1 MRRGIGTTALVA
13 AIALA
18 ATACGSDDGDGGDGS
33 GKDASGELSGTVTF
47 WDTSNE
53 AEKGVFETL
62 AEDFEKKHPKVDVKY
77 VNIGFDDAQNKF
89 KNAANAGEAPEVM
102 RTEVAWVSDFASLQ
116 LIEPLGDVVEDED
129 DYLPQAWGST
139 QYEGETYAL
148 PQVTD
153 TLALFYN
160 KELLK
165 KAGVEVP
172 TSIEELK
179 NSADAIED
187 KAGVTPLYL
196 RGDDSY
202 WFLPYLYGE
211 GGDLVDADAQK
222 VTIGDPAGVAAFETV
237 KDLLDS
243 GVAETDLTDGYANQE
258 RAFNNGDVAMMVNG
272 PWAIAGTLAGEE
284 FKDNPDN
291 LGVAPVFAGSKG
303 QGAPQGGWNLSV
315 YAGTAPENMDAAK
328 AFAAYMSSPEV
339 QQRTTEEL
347 SLLPTRTSV
356 YEVDSVK
363 GNQMVQFFKPAVDKA
378 VQRAWIPQ
386 AASLFDPLNKEL
398 AKVIKDAASPKSAAE
413 STAKEY
419 RKLLE
424 DWK

>member
-13 AIALA
+13 ALALA
-18 ATACGSDDGDGGDGS
+18 ATACGGGGDEEPQQNG
-33 GKDASGELSGTVTF
+33 SGELSGTVTF
-47 WDTSNE
+47 WDTSND
-53 AEKGVFETL
+53 AEKGVYQKI
-62 AEDFEKKHPKVDVKY
+62 AEDFEKEHPGVDVRY

-102 RTEVAWVSDFASLQ
+102 RTEVAWVADFASLQ
-116 LIEPLGDVVEDED
+116 LIEPLGDVVEDQD

-160 KELLK
+160 KELLAE
-165 KAGVEVP
+165 AGVEVP
-172 TSIEELK
+172 SSVEELK
-179 NSADAIED
+179 ASADAIKD
-187 KAGVTPLYL
+187 KGGATPLYL

-202 WFLPYLYGE
+202 WFLPYIYGE
-211 GGDLVDADAQK
+211 GGDLLDAEAEK
-222 VTIGDPAGVAAFETV
+222 VTVDEPAGVAAFETI

-272 PWAIAGTLAGEE
+272 PWAIEGTLAGAQ

-291 LGVAPVFAGSKG
+291 LGVAPVLAGSQG

-315 YAGTAPENMDAAK
+315 YAGAEPENMAAAK
-328 AFAAYMSSPEV
+328 AFAAYMSSAEV

-347 SLLPTRTSV
+347 SLLPTRSSV
-356 YEVDSVK
+356 YEEPSVK
-363 GNQMVQFFKPAVDKA
+363 DDQMVQFFKPAVDKA

-386 AASLFDPLNKEL
+386 AASLFDPLNQEL
-398 AKVIKDAASPKSAAE
+398 AKVIKDAATPEKAAE
-413 STAKEY
+413 TTAEQY
-419 RKLLE
+419 RDLLE
-424 DWK
+424 GWK